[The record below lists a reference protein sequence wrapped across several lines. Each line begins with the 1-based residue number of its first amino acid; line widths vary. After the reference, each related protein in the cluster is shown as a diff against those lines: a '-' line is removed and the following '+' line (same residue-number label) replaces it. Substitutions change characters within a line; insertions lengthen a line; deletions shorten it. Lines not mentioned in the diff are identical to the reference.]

1 MGTCQALEKH
11 LVNYNLVNFQTVVLE
26 KTLENPLDCME
37 IKLVNSEG
45 NQPWIF
51 IGGTDAE
58 DKAPMLW
65 PPDVKSWLVGKD
77 TDSGKDWRQEEKRT
91 TEDEMVGW
99 HHWLSGWVWANS
111 GRWWRTKKPVVL
123 QSMGSQRVGHDW
135 VTEQQQQNYS
145 RHYYPESH

>member
-51 IGGTDAE
+51 IGWTDAE
-58 DKAPMLW
+58 DKAPILW

-145 RHYYPESH
+145 RYYYPESH